1 ALRRSSFA
9 VLSSIALSEALVPPL
24 SLTVVRFVEQ
34 QRVRLE
40 VSGGEGA
47 ACMLRGGGFPGGG
60 GLHRST
66 VAGSSFRE
74 GSLLQ
79 TRLRWILVTESGSL
93 QSSTLPLRN
102 PAEDIS
108 SFDGTLR
115 REDSAVKNGYGFVGG
130 LSVSKLRR
138 TRISLV
144 VLR

>member
-1 ALRRSSFA
+1 MSVRAGTGVLFLFVVVALRRSSFA

-47 ACMLRGGGFPGGG
+47 ACMFRGGGFPGGG

-102 PAEDIS
+102 P
-108 SFDGTLR
+108 
-115 REDSAVKNGYGFVGG
+115 
-130 LSVSKLRR
+130 
-138 TRISLV
+138 
-144 VLR
+144 VLFG